1 MTTENP
7 PFGKAGHIAGSETRF
22 AMTFTSTPRGA
33 RLARRLVSHR
43 LDAWGFPYDSEGNET
58 LTLVVAELVAN
69 AVTHGRV
76 PGRDFHLSLTLATAR
91 DRVRVEVTDTRG
103 DRVPPAR
110 PCAPENPEAEAGRGL
125 WLVAC
130 LANRLSVEPREGGGP
145 GKTVRAEVDLPMTC
159 AGAERRVHAPFR
171 MPGSLPESER
181 VRCRGVPVARST
193 TITSLLS
200 SGK

>member
-43 LDAWGFPYDSEGNET
+43 LDAWGFPYDSDVNET
-58 LTLVVAELVAN
+58 LTLIVSELAAN

-76 PGRDFHLSLTLATAR
+76 PGRDFRLSLTLTAAR
-91 DRVRVEVTDTRG
+91 DRVCVEVTDTRG

-171 MPGSLPESER
+171 MPGSLPEKDL
-181 VRCRGVPVARST
+181 PAARSRAHR
-193 TITSLLS
+193 
-200 SGK
+200 GE